1 MSLHSKTKSRLTANL
16 CFTAIVLAGFSAS
29 AQQEAGL
36 LSSEA
41 AQLEDSPWVCPGEYS
56 VERERLV
63 FSFVQPVEF
72 VEKAPGHYFIDFGR
86 AAFGSISLADAKI
99 LEELSVDD
107 YPMEI
112 EIHLGEKRG
121 EDDTVDRVPGGTIR
135 YRQVLYER
143 EEPPESPGPLGRY
156 GGIIPA
162 IKSDE
167 RNTGAAAILMP
178 KGDEVLPFRYAEII
192 GVPGELTAD
201 MIEQVVTHYPF
212 DESESSFV
220 SSDQT
225 LNELWDIC
233 KYSMKATSF
242 CGVFVDGDRE
252 RIPYEAD
259 AYINQLGW
267 YAAVSDMTLPRYS
280 NEYLCQH
287 PTWPTEWQLHVPM
300 MFHADYMY
308 SGETSSIEMFYDEVK
323 AKTLYQL
330 AREDGLIS
338 TTDGRF
344 TPEVAEAIGIDNI
357 RDIVDWPKFERDGYE
372 LLPYNTVVNAFHYEA
387 MRKMIEMSA
396 ALGKED
402 DVAFFTERCEQ
413 VYDSFNE
420 TFFDETTG
428 LYIDGEGSSHSA
440 QHANLFALA
449 FDLVPEERKP
459 KVVAF
464 VKSKEMAVSVYA
476 AQYLLEAL
484 YKCGEAEHAHH
495 LMTNDSDRSWP
506 HMWRNIGSTVTLE
519 AWDIKYKPNL
529 DWNHA
534 WGAAPM
540 NIIPRYMLG
549 VQPLEPGF
557 AKVSIAPQLG
567 ALESVATTVPTVK
580 GPISIEAKQSDDGFS
595 LTFEIPDDVLA
606 EISIPA
612 SENATLTVD
621 GVVVVEEP
629 VYQDGTFVIENV
641 GPGEH
646 QILSSVGRSSR

>member
-1 MSLHSKTKSRLTANL
+1 MLARKNFRLRL
-16 CFTAIVLAGFSAS
+16 LAMLGLMLLMTMATPRVGFS
-29 AQQEAGL
+29 QR
-36 LSSEA
+36 LSTTLDPYPRNV
-41 AQLEDSPWVCPGEYS
+41 QSPWPCPGEYS
-56 VERERLV
+56 VQRHRLAATLV
-63 FSFVQPVEF
+63 SPVEF
-72 VEKAPGHYFIDFGR
+72 IEKASGHYFIDFGA
-86 AAFGSISLADAKI
+86 AAFGTIGLLDGELLAQ
-99 LEELSVDD
+99 LSESVD
-107 YPMEI
+107 PTQV

-121 EDDTVDRVPGGTIR
+121 EGDTVDREPGGTIR
-135 YRQVLYER
+135 YRQIILESQVRTNSLLGTLLPI
-143 EEPPESPGPLGRY
+143 PPDG
-156 GGIIPA
+156 
-162 IKSDE
+162 
-167 RNTGAAAILMP
+167 RNTGGAAIKMP
-178 KGDEVLPFRYAEII
+178 EGMETLPFRYVEIV
-192 GVPGELTAD
+192 GLPGELTAD
-201 MIEQVVTHYPF
+201 KILQFAIHYPF

-267 YAAVSDMTLPRYS
+267 YAAVSDMTLPRYT
-280 NEYLCQH
+280 NEYLVQY

-357 RDIVDWPKFERDGYE
+357 RDIVDWPMGERDGYE
-372 LLPYNTVVNAFHYEA
+372 MLPYNTVVNAFHYEA
-387 MRKMIEMSA
+387 MRKMIDLSA

-428 LYIDGEGSSHSA
+428 LYIDGEGSTHSA

-557 AKVSIAPQLG
+557 AKVKIAPQLG
-567 ALESVATTVPTVK
+567 PVEHVATTIPTVK
-580 GPISIEAKQSDDGFS
+580 GSILIEAEQSDDGGFS
-595 LTFEIPDDVLA
+595 LALEIPQDVLA
-606 EISIPA
+606 EVCVPA
-612 SENATLTVD
+612 SENATLTID
-621 GVVVVEEP
+621 GAVVEDP
-629 VYQDGTFVIENV
+629 VYQDGTFVINNV

-646 QILSSVGRSSR
+646 QILSSVVRSSR